1 MAKND
6 KKNNKGLIIGICCG
20 VVALII
26 AIVLIVIFVVKPG
39 GLGGSLSDA
48 YFVSDDTKLV
58 MTLDSEQA
66 SFEDEEYAPAKSH
79 MVYYYSGDKVT
90 GMSVFYEY
98 GDEATAKLAYD
109 HIDDDARAE
118 AKEIKIRGKYI
129 EVVMK
134 EDSYSEA
141 TPEEVKQQIEFME
154 MLKNMNFD
162 DETSDDGLDEDDYEE
177 EGEEEDEEEVVED
190 EEMEAEEDF

>member
-1 MAKND
+1 MAED
-6 KKNNKGLIIGICCG
+6 AKKNNKGLIIGICCG

-66 SFEDEEYAPAKSH
+66 SFDDEEYAPAKSH

-134 EDSYSEA
+134 EDSYSDS
-141 TPEEVKQQIEFME
+141 TPEEIKQQIEFME

-162 DETSDDGLDEDDYEE
+162 DGTSDDEIELDA
-177 EGEEEDEEEVVED
+177 DEEETADNTEVVD
-190 EEMEAEEDF
+190 EEVEE